1 MRGRVA
7 AVGTLAWEAVWAPL
21 AWDAVQALL
30 AWDAVQAP
38 LVLMLLQV
46 VRVGGAAPQPAVV
59 GVAWVEGTA
68 PQPAAVGA
76 GGLAVQRVAGWPVLG
91 TGGTHVQSGTS
102 PDRSPC

>member
-1 MRGRVA
+1 MGNKGLSAGRLPRLGGDPPLWDRAA
-7 AVGTLAWEAVWAPL
+7 AVGDAVEAPLAWDAVRAPL
-21 AWDAVQALL
+21 AWDAVQAPLV
-30 AWDAVQAP
+30 WDAVRAP

-76 GGLAVQRVAGWPVLG
+76 GELAVQ
-91 TGGTHVQSGTS
+91 
-102 PDRSPC
+102 